1 MVRCFGVSENND
13 SSLVELDPQKNSLRR
28 DLLSRREMSRRLLGV
43 TAAWSLGGLH
53 PVWDHL
59 LNGKALLSHPNIDL
73 DGENWQPLF
82 LKPEQYQVLQ
92 AFSAAVVPG
101 STDARVSRFIDLLLS
116 VDTSAQRQKFLASIS
131 AMEGEAKR
139 RFGSTF
145 QKLAASQ
152 CESLLTA
159 VSTAPESSPTRKAFE
174 DLKEWVA
181 GSYYS
186 SEAGMR
192 ELGWTPNRFFP
203 GFPGCTHPDEHL

>member
-1 MVRCFGVSENND
+1 MVRCFGVSENGD
-13 SSLVELDPQKNSLRR
+13 SLLVELDPQKNSLRR

-59 LNGKALLSHPNIDL
+59 LSGKALLSHPDIDL
-73 DGENWQPLF
+73 AGENWQPLF
-82 LKPEQYQVLQ
+82 LKSEQYAALK
-92 AFSAAVVPG
+92 AFSEAVIPG

-116 VDTSAQRQKFLASIS
+116 VDTSAQQQKFLASIS
-131 AMEGEAKR
+131 AIQDDAKR

-152 CESLLTA
+152 CDSLLTA
-159 VSTAPESSPTRKAFE
+159 ASTAPDSSPTRKAFE

-192 ELGWTPNRFFP
+192 ELGWTENRFFP